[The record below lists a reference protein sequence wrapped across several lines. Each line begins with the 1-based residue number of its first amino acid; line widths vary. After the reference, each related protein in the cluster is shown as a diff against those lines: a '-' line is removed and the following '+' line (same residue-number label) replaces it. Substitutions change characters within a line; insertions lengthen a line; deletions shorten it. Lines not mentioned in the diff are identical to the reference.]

1 MPKVIPELKAS
12 LIDAARKSLLESEAH
27 DVNVRQLAQ
36 ECGTAVGTVYNY
48 FPSKEALIAE
58 AMMSD
63 WLECSRSMK
72 EDAGQEEQPLYAIRA
87 IAAALRNFTSRY
99 KPMWRKY
106 ADERKSLMSLE
117 IRHNQV
123 ITEISEA
130 VEETLLRF
138 DLLYDRNLPEIIAEL
153 VLFASR
159 TEDGFERIAPALERM
174 LR

>member
-1 MPKVIPELKAS
+1 
-12 LIDAARKSLLESEAH
+12 
-27 DVNVRQLAQ
+27 
-36 ECGTAVGTVYNY
+36 
-48 FPSKEALIAE
+48 
-58 AMMSD
+58 
-63 WLECSRSMK
+63 
-72 EDAGQEEQPLYAIRA
+72 
-87 IAAALRNFTSRY
+87 
-99 KPMWRKY
+99 
-106 ADERKSLMSLE
+106 MSLE